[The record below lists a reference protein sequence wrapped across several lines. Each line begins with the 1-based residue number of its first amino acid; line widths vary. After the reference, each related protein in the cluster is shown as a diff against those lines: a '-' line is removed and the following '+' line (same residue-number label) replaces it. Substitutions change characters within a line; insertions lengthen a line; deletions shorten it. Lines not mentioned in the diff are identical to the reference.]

1 MRTVLPLP
9 LLIACAGTPE
19 ASGDT
24 AAPADDTG
32 EVEGATACWE
42 LPSEL
47 SEIELLRSCYGVLS
61 TIAGTGE
68 IPTKGVSGWDD
79 SYEGGPATEAE
90 LSRPHMTMAD
100 PEGRLFIADK
110 DAHAIRMI
118 DLDGTIT
125 TVAGTGSAGDD
136 GDDPGPGDEQ
146 RLSSPN
152 GLWVAGDGT
161 VYIHDMGNDK
171 IRALD
176 PSGELS
182 TLFEVTDSSTGR
194 GLWVADDASEAYVS
208 AGSRIWRWTPD
219 EGASSFATG
228 FSSLGNLVIDP
239 DGHVVVADRGG
250 HDVTRVLADGTTER
264 IAGTGSTSGGG
275 DGEDALETGLAEVR
289 GVWFHPLGGYFL
301 ATHAGGQIW
310 YVDTDGIIHLFVDG
324 ESDHSHSGD
333 GEDFDT
339 EGKKISEPRAVV
351 MDGEGRI
358 VITENDHGYV
368 RRIALAE

>member
-1 MRTVLPLP
+1 MRTILSLPFLV
-9 LLIACAGTPE
+9 ACAGTPQATE
-19 ASGDT
+19 ET
-24 AAPADDTG
+24 AAPTDDSGHG
-32 EVEGATACWE
+32 EGGTACWD

-61 TIAGTGE
+61 TIAGKGE
-68 IPTKGVSGWDD
+68 IPTKGVSGWDE

-100 PEGRLFIADK
+100 AEGRLFIADK

-118 DLDGTIT
+118 DLDGRIT
-125 TVAGTGSAGDD
+125 TVAGTGSPGDD
-136 GDDPGPGDEQ
+136 GDDPGAGDEL

-171 IRALD
+171 IRALA

-208 AGSRIWRWTPD
+208 AGSRIWRWTPE
-219 EGASSFATG
+219 EGASAFASG

-239 DGHVVVADRGG
+239 DGHVVATDRGG
-250 HDVTRVLADGTTER
+250 HDVTRIWADGTTER
-264 IAGTGSTSGGG
+264 IAGTGGTSGGG
-275 DGEDALETGLAEVR
+275 DGEDALDTGLAEVR

-351 MDGEGRI
+351 MDGEGRLI
-358 VITENDHGYV
+358 ITENDHGYV